1 MFCSRCG
8 TQIDESGSYCR
19 NCGAKVV
26 PPAAVSTV
34 AGVGAVRVCAP
45 GIVFAG
51 FWKRFAARVIDSLIL
66 GAGCG
71 AFAWVLF
78 YGLSLVGFYFWSL
91 GGTNGVPIAVLVA
104 AILVVE
110 TFVIVAGWLYFT
122 LLEASGRQGTVG
134 KMALGIKVTDLSGAR
149 ISFGR
154 ANGRFWSQVA
164 LSIFWPLLLAGYIMA
179 GFTAKKQGLH
189 DLMAETLV
197 VNAVA
202 DGSASRATETR

>member
-1 MFCSRCG
+1 M
-8 TQIDESGSYCR
+8 
-19 NCGAKVV
+19 
-26 PPAAVSTV
+26 
-34 AGVGAVRVCAP
+34 
-45 GIVFAG
+45 
-51 FWKRFAARVIDSLIL
+51 
-66 GAGCG
+66 
-71 AFAWVLF
+71 LF